1 MAINYETQAYTLIGM
16 AAKFQDFF
24 NSDPKDVE
32 IKYKDKDGNI
42 KTKTVPNIAKLKQEL
57 NDHGITDDDLNNK
70 LAEYAKVGENLVFNF
85 GPPNPSIF
93 DNNPNTIYID
103 KNTAT
108 IYTKNKDGKIINNY
122 NAEDLENTLLDYMK
136 IGRDVVFG
144 DGEPDNNIPDTA
156 KLYINNTEGKFYIKN
171 SEGVFKTVTSSGSGG
186 SSSGDNSGGSGG
198 SSSGDNSGGS
208 GGSSGGKTA
217 TPVISGPNN
226 VLETNTATYTI
237 EDFDRNRKTLYN
249 VTVTLGSVSITNNK
263 IIYTPENVN
272 SDTNVTMKVIASDAG
287 KTASDP
293 ASITIKVSDVPDT
306 SDQTLINNDYRN
318 NESYNDG
325 WEYE

>member
-70 LAEYAKVGENLVFNF
+70 LTEYAKVGENLVFNF

-108 IYTKNKDGKIINNY
+108 IYTKNKDGEIINNY
-122 NAEDLENTLLDYMK
+122 NAKDLENTLLDYMK
-136 IGRDVVFG
+136 IGRDVVIG
-144 DGEPDNNIPDTA
+144 DGKPDDNVPDTA
-156 KLYINNTEGKFYIKN
+156 KLYIDNTEGKFYIKN
-171 SEGVFKTVTSSGSGG
+171 SEGVFKTVTSSGS
-186 SSSGDNSGGSGG
+186 S
-198 SSSGDNSGGS
+198 
-208 GGSSGGKTA
+208 GSSGGKTA
-217 TPVISGPNN
+217 TPVISGPDN

-263 IIYTPENVN
+263 IIYTPENVD
-272 SDTNVTMKVIASDAG
+272 SDTNVTMKIIASDAG